1 MSTAAPLDRGR
12 PNGPRSR
19 RGVAARA
26 RLLDAAKLIFE
37 EDGFLEARI
46 TDIAERAG
54 LSHGSFYHYFD
65 SKEEIFR
72 EVAKTMEDL
81 LSAPL
86 NTVIFDPSSNAKP
99 RERILE
105 GNRRFLESYR
115 AEARIIGVI
124 EQVSRYDS
132 QISAKR
138 TENQRN
144 DLPRV
149 VESIRQLQRR
159 GSVDPTLDPEIAAV
173 ALAGMVHR
181 FAEVWLVQKSFDC
194 SIEDAAEQLTKLFVN
209 ALQLQDAPGDAFS
222 R

>member
-26 RLLDAAKLIFE
+26 RLLDAAKLVFE

-86 NTVIFDPSSNAKP
+86 NAVVFDAGSVATP

-132 QISAKR
+132 QISAER

-149 VESIRQLQRR
+149 VDSIRQLQRR
-159 GSVDPTLDPEIAAV
+159 GAVDPTLDPEISAV
-173 ALAGMVHR
+173 ALAAMVHR
-181 FAEVWLVQKSFDC
+181 FAEIWLVQKSFE
-194 SIEDAAEQLTKLFVN
+194 STLEVAAEQLTKLFVN
-209 ALQLQDAPGDAFS
+209 ALQLQDAPGETFS